1 MAPYFQMVNNEESQ
15 ERSPVLYI
23 SRHGESEMNVKKIIG
38 GNGNLSPNGRAYG
51 AALGD
56 FIRERIDTEHTRFI
70 TSTLERTKQTASLAK
85 VKVFDRDRNLDEI
98 DAGDYDQL
106 TYEQIRE
113 YYPVEYEKR
122 QEDKLGYR
130 YPNGESYIDL
140 TDRVRK
146 GLDKLDFDTK
156 DHFLI
161 CHQAVARC
169 VLGIVLNLPLERVPH
184 LDIPL
189 HTVLKL
195 HNGNLTYEKII

>member
-1 MAPYFQMVNNEESQ
+1 
-15 ERSPVLYI
+15 
-23 SRHGESEMNVKKIIG
+23 MNVAKVIG

-56 FIRERIDTEHTRFI
+56 FIRDRIDTEHTRFI

-85 VKVFDRDRNLDEI
+85 VSKKEIDTLITDTFYQVKVFDRDCNLDEI

-122 QEDKLGYR
+122 QLDKLGYR
-130 YPNGESYIDL
+130 YPNGESYVDL

-156 DHFLI
+156 E
-161 CHQAVARC
+161 Q
-169 VLGIVLNLPLERVPH
+169 RV
-184 LDIPL
+184 
-189 HTVLKL
+189 
-195 HNGNLTYEKII
+195 

>member
-1 MAPYFQMVNNEESQ
+1 MAPYFQMVNNEESTK
-15 ERSPVLYI
+15 RAPVLYI

-56 FIRERIDTEHTRFI
+56 FIKERIDTDRTRFI
-70 TSTLERTKQTASLAK
+70 TSTLQRTLQTASLAK
-85 VKVFDRDRNLDEI
+85 VKIFARDRNLDEI

-113 YYPVEYEKR
+113 YYPIEYEKR

-146 GLDKLDFDTK
+146 GLDKLDFDQK
-156 DHFLI
+156 VQGLKNYNFL
-161 CHQAVARC
+161 
-169 VLGIVLNLPLERVPH
+169 L
-184 LDIPL
+184 
-189 HTVLKL
+189 
-195 HNGNLTYEKII
+195 

>member
-1 MAPYFQMVNNEESQ
+1 
-15 ERSPVLYI
+15 
-23 SRHGESEMNVKKIIG
+23 MNVKKIIG

-113 YYPVEYEKR
+113 YHPVEYEKR
-122 QEDKLGYR
+122 QVDKLGYR

-156 DHFLI
+156 
-161 CHQAVARC
+161 
-169 VLGIVLNLPLERVPH
+169 ERV
-184 LDIPL
+184 
-189 HTVLKL
+189 
-195 HNGNLTYEKII
+195 